1 MDIGVTLPMRPF
13 DGEELVRWARA
24 VEDGPFATMSS
35 GERLCFENHDA
46 LIAQAVLA
54 GATTRLKLTTGVNV
68 LPVHREVIFAK
79 QCASL
84 ERLSMGRFRL
94 GIGVGSRPDDFVVAR
109 AEWDGRGDLF
119 ERQLETMRRV
129 WQGLPPWDGAAPVG
143 PPTIRPGGPEIH
155 IGGFSPKALRRCGR
169 LADGL
174 RTFDFAPDPSIH
186 LARFDTVLSAW
197 EAAGRPGRPRL
208 IASTYFALGPDAR
221 QVYEDSMRPYYG
233 YEESMHQWALEP
245 TALVTPEAIVTAIK
259 RFEDA
264 GIDEM
269 VFTAS
274 SLLGVDAI
282 HRLADAVATA
292 RP

>member
-1 MDIGVTLPMRPF
+1 
-13 DGEELVRWARA
+13 
-24 VEDGPFATMSS
+24 
-35 GERLCFENHDA
+35 
-46 LIAQAVLA
+46 
-54 GATTRLKLTTGVNV
+54 
-68 LPVHREVIFAK
+68 
-79 QCASL
+79 
-84 ERLSMGRFRL
+84 
-94 GIGVGSRPDDFVVAR
+94 
-109 AEWDGRGDLF
+109 
-119 ERQLETMRRV
+119 
-129 WQGLPPWDGAAPVG
+129 VG

-197 EAAGRPGRPRL
+197 DEAGRSGRPRL

-221 QVYEDSMRPYYG
+221 KVYEDSMRPYYG

-282 HRLADAVATA
+282 HRLADAVAIA
-292 RP
+292 GA